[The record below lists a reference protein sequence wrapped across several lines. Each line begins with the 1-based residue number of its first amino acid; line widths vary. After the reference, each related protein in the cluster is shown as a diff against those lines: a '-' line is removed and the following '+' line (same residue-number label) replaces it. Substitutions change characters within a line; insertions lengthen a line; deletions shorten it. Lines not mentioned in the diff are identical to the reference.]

1 MKRFVVS
8 VSMVL
13 KFGITFFFFSVV
25 LALVFGT
32 HVFKDVLVWP
42 ILFFVWQDV
51 LNEGCIN

>member
-1 MKRFVVS
+1 MKHFVVS

-13 KFGITFFFFSVV
+13 KVGITFFFFLSVV

-42 ILFFVWQDV
+42 ILLF
-51 LNEGCIN
+51 GKMC